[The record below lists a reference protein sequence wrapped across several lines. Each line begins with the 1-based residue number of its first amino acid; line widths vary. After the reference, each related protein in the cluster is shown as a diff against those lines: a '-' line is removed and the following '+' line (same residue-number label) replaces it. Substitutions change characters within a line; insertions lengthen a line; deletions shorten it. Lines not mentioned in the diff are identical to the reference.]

1 MQMKWYSVRN
11 PFGCTSAIF
20 NDNGKIIV
28 DLVNSAATDIICDA
42 HNNSITDINKK
53 NKKKGKKKK

>member
-42 HNNSITDINKK
+42 HNNSITDINKEK
-53 NKKKGKKKK
+53 